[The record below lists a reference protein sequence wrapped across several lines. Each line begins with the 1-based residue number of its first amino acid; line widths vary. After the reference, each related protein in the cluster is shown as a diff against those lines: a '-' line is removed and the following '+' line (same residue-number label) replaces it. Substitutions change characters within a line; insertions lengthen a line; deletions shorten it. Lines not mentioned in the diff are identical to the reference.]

1 MVPFRWL
8 IYGACLQ
15 VASNC
20 LDTGMHDGFLVHDS
34 RISLEFG
41 QRRFGRFDYEY
52 SGEVTGA

>member
-1 MVPFRWL
+1 MIDLR
-8 IYGACLQ
+8 
-15 VASNC
+15 VASTC

-34 RISLEFG
+34 RISLEFD